1 MRTEDFERIRR
12 LVRRIRTQ
20 SMINQDVPLSE
31 LSEEDLRE
39 LFAVQMEQ
47 SREIEL
53 ILDDELATLSRSK
66 DGLKAVQ

>member
-20 SMINQDVPLSE
+20 SMINQDVPLPE

-39 LFAVQMEQ
+39 LFAIQMEQ
-47 SREIEL
+47 AREIEL

>member
-1 MRTEDFERIRR
+1 MRTEDFERIRC

-47 SREIEL
+47 AREIEL

>member
-47 SREIEL
+47 AREIEL

>member
-47 SREIEL
+47 AREIEL
-53 ILDDELATLSRSK
+53 ILDDELTTLSRSK
-66 DGLKAVQ
+66 DVLKAVQ

>member
-47 SREIEL
+47 AREIEL
-53 ILDDELATLSRSK
+53 ILDDELATHHAQK
-66 DGLKAVQ
+66 MD